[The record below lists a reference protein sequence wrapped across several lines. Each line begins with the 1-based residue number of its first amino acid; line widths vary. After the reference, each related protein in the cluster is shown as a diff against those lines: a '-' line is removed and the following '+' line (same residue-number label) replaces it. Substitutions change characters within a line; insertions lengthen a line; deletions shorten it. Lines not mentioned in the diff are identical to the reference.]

1 MCYIFL
7 FYNVGG
13 VDVAVQVNIDDNKI
27 DNFSDGAQTT
37 LKKQMEKYA
46 DDIIKEANLIEEAIR
61 EDGANTEIT
70 SNIVLQAVRKNKSN
84 PSKKPNRFLLIT
96 KIISSFSLLITGFLF
111 DSSGYQNSF
120 ALQTLNIGTPR
131 HKVQTEDSSQ
141 ILEYEVV
148 TKWRELEG
156 IVNDISINSQVK
168 TPRSIIQFLTE
179 NQFIDNRE
187 SNILKE
193 FLKIRNNIVHSA
205 NNSYTTTELKAM
217 LDEIDKI
224 INKIKKIV

>member
-1 MCYIFL
+1 M
-7 FYNVGG
+7 
-13 VDVAVQVNIDDNKI
+13 AVQVNIDDNKI

-111 DSSGYQNSF
+111 DSSGYQNYVLKLIAFVVCLIVASVSTV
-120 ALQTLNIGTPR
+120 LQF
-131 HKVQTEDSSQ
+131 VFE
-141 ILEYEVV
+141 E
-148 TKWRELEG
+148 RE
-156 IVNDISINSQVK
+156 
-168 TPRSIIQFLTE
+168 
-179 NQFIDNRE
+179 
-187 SNILKE
+187 
-193 FLKIRNNIVHSA
+193 
-205 NNSYTTTELKAM
+205 
-217 LDEIDKI
+217 
-224 INKIKKIV
+224 

>member
-1 MCYIFL
+1 M
-7 FYNVGG
+7 
-13 VDVAVQVNIDDNKI
+13 AVQVNIDDNKI

-111 DSSGYQNSF
+111 DSSGYQNNVSKLIAF
-120 ALQTLNIGTPR
+120 VVCLIVASVSTVLQF
-131 HKVQTEDSSQ
+131 VFED
-141 ILEYEVV
+141 
-148 TKWRELEG
+148 RE
-156 IVNDISINSQVK
+156 
-168 TPRSIIQFLTE
+168 
-179 NQFIDNRE
+179 
-187 SNILKE
+187 
-193 FLKIRNNIVHSA
+193 
-205 NNSYTTTELKAM
+205 
-217 LDEIDKI
+217 
-224 INKIKKIV
+224 

>member
-70 SNIVLQAVRKNKSN
+70 SNIVLQAVRKNK
-84 PSKKPNRFLLIT
+84 
-96 KIISSFSLLITGFLF
+96 
-111 DSSGYQNSF
+111 
-120 ALQTLNIGTPR
+120 NI
-131 HKVQTEDSSQ
+131 
-141 ILEYEVV
+141 
-148 TKWRELEG
+148 
-156 IVNDISINSQVK
+156 
-168 TPRSIIQFLTE
+168 
-179 NQFIDNRE
+179 
-187 SNILKE
+187 
-193 FLKIRNNIVHSA
+193 
-205 NNSYTTTELKAM
+205 
-217 LDEIDKI
+217 
-224 INKIKKIV
+224 

>member
-1 MCYIFL
+1 M
-7 FYNVGG
+7 
-13 VDVAVQVNIDDNKI
+13 AVQVNIDDNKI

-111 DSSGYQNSF
+111 DSSGYQNNVSKLIAF
-120 ALQTLNIGTPR
+120 VVCLIVASVSTVLQF
-131 HKVQTEDSSQ
+131 VFE
-141 ILEYEVV
+141 E
-148 TKWRELEG
+148 RE
-156 IVNDISINSQVK
+156 
-168 TPRSIIQFLTE
+168 
-179 NQFIDNRE
+179 
-187 SNILKE
+187 
-193 FLKIRNNIVHSA
+193 
-205 NNSYTTTELKAM
+205 
-217 LDEIDKI
+217 
-224 INKIKKIV
+224 